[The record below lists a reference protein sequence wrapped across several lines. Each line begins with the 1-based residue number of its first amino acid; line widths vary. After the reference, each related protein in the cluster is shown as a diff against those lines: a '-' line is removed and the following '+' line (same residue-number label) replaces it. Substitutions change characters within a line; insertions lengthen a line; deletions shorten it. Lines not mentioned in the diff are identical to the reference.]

1 MVATSSKKL
10 PCGMLLYVDLV
21 PIKKEVPQN
30 ETRDFTNKVFNP
42 SKVIILILFFSIGE
56 TFRL

>member
-1 MVATSSKKL
+1 
-10 PCGMLLYVDLV
+10 MLLYVDLV